1 VFIVCNLTDEWY
13 NPGCFMTE
21 DKSETGCDRT
31 LDELIRER
39 GILTVEQAVAVILQL
54 VKAVGDLHA
63 QGKVHRQI
71 YQDTVRVDQRM
82 SAKLASAKQ
91 EVIIGGI
98 DVVSVPCPPQ
108 FQNIPPVSLPTEVKT
123 AQQILT
129 EAGILLDP
137 RQIDFYQ
144 LGALLCFMVSG
155 HNVLDYLRSCQAKM
169 DVPEEIRPTIDRAL
183 GLNIREQ
190 FKSSDS
196 FAFELEAI
204 MSGKRIAKSEESRLP
219 DGIFIEPLPKP
230 TVLRTLDNAS
240 TRGEVSL
247 PLKKLGH
254 YEVIECIGHGG
265 MGDVYKGYEKAL
277 DRFVAIKVLPAELAR
292 QEDFVKRFHAE
303 AMAIAKLDHPNVVR
317 IYYSGEDQGHHFFVT
332 QFVDGYTLADLLAYR
347 KKLSVN
353 EALPIV
359 EQCLAGIGAA
369 HKSGLIHRDLKPS
382 NVLLDRQC
390 RKALV
395 TDFGVVKAAQA
406 DTQITVTGTVMGTA
420 DYIAPEQARGQP
432 VDHRADLYAMG
443 VLIYQMLSGR
453 LPFEAESATSMMFQ
467 HAYEPPPLLSEVA
480 PSIPGVLAKIVMKL
494 MSKKPEDRHQS
505 ADEVLADLQNIHS
518 TPTAVTGTSQ
528 TKIINAPDFHTFPV
542 LPDDLSKLAPIG
554 WLGNLRCWIADFF
567 GACAPQVVQ
576 RMQTTGQQV
585 DSVVAEYERRR
596 LELVKLAKEAKAST
610 ADLEQQAKT
619 HVDAA
624 QKAAWRAEAA
634 SNTTTKH
641 QALTE
646 QQGSEQAAA
655 GLAQLAA
662 EQQQ

>member
-1 VFIVCNLTDEWY
+1 MAE
-13 NPGCFMTE
+13 E
-21 DKSETGCDRT
+21 QSKTGCDRT
-31 LDELIRER
+31 LAELIRER
-39 GILTVEQAVAVILQL
+39 GVLTVGQAVAVTLQL
-54 VKAVGDLHA
+54 VKAVGDLHV

-71 YQDTVRVDQRM
+71 YQDTVRLDQRM

-91 EVIIGGI
+91 EVTIGGI

-123 AQQILT
+123 AQQVLT

-155 HNVLDYLRSCQAKM
+155 HNVLDYLRSCQAKR
-169 DVPEEIRPTIDRAL
+169 DVPEEIRPIIDRAL

-190 FKSSDS
+190 FESSDS
-196 FAFELEAI
+196 FASELEAI
-204 MSGKRIAKSEESRLP
+204 ISGKRLTTSEGSRLP

-230 TVLRTLDNAS
+230 TTVLRTLDNAS
-240 TRGEVSL
+240 ARGEASL
-247 PLKKLGH
+247 PFKKLGH
-254 YEVIECIGHGG
+254 YEVIERIGHGG

-292 QEDFVKRFHAE
+292 QEDFVKRFHVE
-303 AMAIAKLDHPNVVR
+303 ATAIAKLDHPNVVR

-353 EALPIV
+353 EALPIL

-382 NVLLDRQC
+382 NVLLDHRC

-420 DYIAPEQARGQP
+420 DYIAPEQARGQA
-432 VDHRADLYAMG
+432 VDYRADLYAMG

-505 ADEVLADLQNIHS
+505 ADEVLADLQNIRS
-518 TPTAVTGTSQ
+518 TPAAVTGTSQ
-528 TKIINAPDFHTFPV
+528 TKVIEAPDFHTFPE
-542 LPDDLSKLAPIG
+542 LPDNLAKLAPIG

-567 GACAPQVVQ
+567 GARAPQVVQ

-585 DSVVAEYERRR
+585 DSAVAEYERRR
-596 LELVKLAKEAKAST
+596 LGVCP
-610 ADLEQQAKT
+610 
-619 HVDAA
+619 
-624 QKAAWRAEAA
+624 
-634 SNTTTKH
+634 SN
-641 QALTE
+641 
-646 QQGSEQAAA
+646 
-655 GLAQLAA
+655 
-662 EQQQ
+662 